1 MMMGRSPSPGFRVVL
16 ARPGFRGL
24 WAARTIS
31 QAGDVLQFTAIALL
45 VLRLTGSGSLLAGG
59 ALADAR
65 GIRSVYLL
73 GGLLMLVAATAGTL
87 LAAGSH
93 PRKR

>member
-1 MMMGRSPSPGFRVVL
+1 MR
-16 ARPGFRGL
+16 
-24 WAARTIS
+24 
-31 QAGDVLQFTAIALL
+31 L
-45 VLRLTGSGSLLAGG
+45 VSLLAGG
-59 ALADAR
+59 ALADAL
-65 GIRSVYLL
+65 GTRSVYLL